1 MQARTFFEK
10 GTSLFLV
17 LRWLHRVYLG
27 GRRDMPCGPTRQM
40 SEDFRKLTEV
50 FRKLSKDLAK
60 LTEVFPNLTERNF
73 EVSEGR

>member
-1 MQARTFFEK
+1 MF
-10 GTSLFLV
+10 LF

-27 GRRDMPCGPTRQM
+27 ETKGHARWPDGQM